1 MYFCPRNGSNTPVG
15 YLDKMNRLGHIGKE
29 NRRKLTFGVILC
41 ATMLLMA
48 GCDLF
53 PRKEKFD
60 KTLLP
65 GYWVTGTIHEYY
77 NEAGTGYTWDTA
89 DDVTEEEAQPFTW
102 TLEKATLTQIHLMEM
117 GGNIPKT
124 YTVTKLNATTL
135 EYHDDYGKY
144 YTFTREP

>member
-1 MYFCPRNGSNTPVG
+1 MKKNHIIPHTIRAKSLFGLCFCLV
-15 YLDKMNRLGHIGKE
+15 
-29 NRRKLTFGVILC
+29 
-41 ATMLLMA
+41 ALLFA

-60 KTLLP
+60 KTP
-65 GYWVTGTIHEYY
+65 EYY
-77 NEAGTGYTWDTA
+77 NAAGTGYTWDTA

>member
-1 MYFCPRNGSNTPVG
+1 MKITA
-15 YLDKMNRLGHIGKE
+15 HIIQTIGK
-29 NRRKLTFGVILC
+29 KGVLWLC
-41 ATMLLMA
+41 FCCFVLLMN

-53 PRKEKFD
+53 PQKEKFD

-65 GYWVTGTIHEYY
+65 GYWVSGTVHEFY
-77 NEAGTGYTWDTA
+77 NANGTGYTWDTE

-102 TLEKATLTQIHLMEM
+102 TLEKATLTQIHQMEM
-117 GGNIPKT
+117 GGNVPKT

-144 YTFTREP
+144 YTFIKER